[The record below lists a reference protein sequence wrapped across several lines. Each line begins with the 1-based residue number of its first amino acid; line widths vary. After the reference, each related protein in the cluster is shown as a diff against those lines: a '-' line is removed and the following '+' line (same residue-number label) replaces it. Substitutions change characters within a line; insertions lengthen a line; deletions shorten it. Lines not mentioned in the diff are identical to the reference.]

1 MTTKS
6 ISTLVILLGF
16 SISSLAQTPVPNR
29 QTSSKE
35 IIKDTKDVK
44 EKDTTAAAEL
54 PLSYRAWKEQQV
66 LDAQNALLRAQNALR
81 QADSDSRVRFEKDVK
96 RASDLVD
103 VSKEFT
109 VEEYL
114 TIYLSKYQD
123 RADLVLQMFE
133 KLSKEEAKE
142 ILTGTF
148 RRAFQ
153 SNNAKQKPASLMV
166 GSNRQ

>member
-6 ISTLVILLGF
+6 IGTLVILLGF
-16 SISSLAQTPVPNR
+16 SLSSLAQTPVPNR

-35 IIKDTKDVK
+35 IIKDVK
-44 EKDTTAAAEL
+44 ETAATEL